1 MKNVIDFV
9 ITNLEIDIGTDN
21 NNIGRASFIFIDQ
34 SPNFPKVQKMLNQ
47 VDERPDAYVNTYS
60 ISTIEIDE
68 STDLTGLEFTKH

>member
-34 SPNFPKVQKMLNQ
+34 SPHFPKVQKMLNQ

-68 STDLTGLEFTKH
+68 STDLTGLEITRH

>member
-34 SPNFPKVQKMLNQ
+34 SPHFPKVQ
-47 VDERPDAYVNTYS
+47 
-60 ISTIEIDE
+60 
-68 STDLTGLEFTKH
+68 

>member
-34 SPNFPKVQKMLNQ
+34 SPNFPKVQKMLKQ

-68 STDLTGLEFTKH
+68 TTDLRGLEFTKH

>member
-34 SPNFPKVQKMLNQ
+34 SPNFPKVQKMLNK

-68 STDLTGLEFTKH
+68 STDLTGLEYTKH